1 LCQHIDGLLRG
12 FWWSDDEGKRRT
24 YWVAWDT
31 MVQPIYLG
39 GLGFKDL
46 EMFYVALLEK
56 QSRRILVDRSSL
68 SARIFF

>member
-1 LCQHIDGLLRG
+1 
-12 FWWSDDEGKRRT
+12 
-24 YWVAWDT
+24 
-31 MVQPIYLG
+31 MQPIYLG